1 MIRAPSGR
9 RLDWRARLDPVPR
22 PRFLLV
28 LLLLVALTACS
39 SEGPDKTDEKG
50 TTASQSDG
58 KGQKDLPKALSQAMD
73 GRPRVAASPEELVRQ
88 VVAAERAISDAST
101 PPDVLAAAG
110 HLQQVAYRTL
120 STRPQWDAAVREAL
134 PAALMR
140 VVSANVASRREFR
153 SMHPTT
159 RRGLHKDLPDWR
171 IVPAAPAKRLLEHY
185 RAAEAR
191 FGVDWA
197 YLAAIN
203 FIETSF
209 GRIRGTSVAGAQ
221 GPMQFIPTTW
231 DIYGR
236 GDVNSVRDS
245 IFAAG
250 RFLKAHGFARSRAG
264 ALFRY
269 NNSTAYVRGVSLVA
283 KQMQRRPRAFYGYYH
298 WKVYY
303 LTRFGSVLLPEGYV
317 AKRRIPVRPYLAE
330 HPESRP
336 TDR

>member
-1 MIRAPSGR
+1 
-9 RLDWRARLDPVPR
+9 VPR
-22 PRFLLV
+22 PRFLIALP
-28 LLLLVALTACS
+28 LLLALTACGFGDS
-39 SEGPDKTDEKG
+39 DKGGEEGSI
-50 TTASQSDG
+50 AADG
-58 KGQKDLPKALSQAMD
+58 QYADLPKPLAQAVAD
-73 GRPRVAASPEELVRQ
+73 RPRVATSPEEVAKQ
-88 VVAAERAISDAST
+88 IVAAERAISDAST

-110 HLQQVAYRTL
+110 HLQQIAYRTL
-120 STRPQWDAAVREAL
+120 TTRPQWDRAVRKEL
-134 PAALMR
+134 PAKLR
-140 VVSANVASRREFR
+140 KVVADNVASRREFR
-153 SMHPTT
+153 SMHPT
-159 RRGLHKDLPDWR
+159 RRRQLHKDLPDWR
-171 IVPAAPAKRLLEHY
+171 IVAAAPAKKLLAHY

-191 FGVDWA
+191 FGVDWE

-236 GDVNSVRDS
+236 GDINSVRDS

-250 RFLKAHGFARSRAG
+250 RFLKAQGFAKSRAG

-269 NNSTAYVRGVSLVA
+269 NNSSAYVRGVTLVA
-283 KQMQRRPRAFYGYYH
+283 KLMQRRPRAFYGYYN

-303 LTRFGSVLLPEGYV
+303 LTRLGHVLLPEGYV
-317 AKRRIPVRPYLAE
+317 SKRRIPVRAYLAE
-330 HPESRP
+330 HPKSRP

>member
-1 MIRAPSGR
+1 MPKPLARA
-9 RLDWRARLDPVPR
+9 
-22 PRFLLV
+22 
-28 LLLLVALTACS
+28 VA
-39 SEGPDKTDEKG
+39 D
-50 TTASQSDG
+50 
-58 KGQKDLPKALSQAMD
+58 
-73 GRPRVAASPEELVRQ
+73 RPRVARSPEELAKQ
-88 VVAAERAISDAST
+88 IVAAERAISDAST
-101 PPDVLAAAG
+101 PADVLPAAG
-110 HLQQVAYRTL
+110 HLQQLAYRTL
-120 STRPQWDAAVREAL
+120 STRPQWDRAVRKAL
-134 PAALMR
+134 PAGLRR
-140 VVSANVASRREFR
+140 VVAENVASRREFR
-153 SMHPTT
+153 SMHPTS
-159 RRGLHKDLPDWR
+159 RRHLHEDLPDWR

-191 FGVDWA
+191 FGVNWE

-236 GDVNSVRDS
+236 GDINSVRDS

-250 RFLKAHGFARSRAG
+250 RFLKAQGFARSRAA

-269 NNSTAYVRGVSLVA
+269 NNSSAYVRGVSLVA
-283 KQMQRRPRAFYGYYH
+283 KLIQRRPRAFHGYYH

-303 LTRFGSVLLPEGYV
+303 LTRLGNVLLPEGYV
-317 AKRRIPVRPYLAE
+317 AKRPIPVRAYLAE

>member
-1 MIRAPSGR
+1 M
-9 RLDWRARLDPVPR
+9 PR
-22 PRFLLV
+22 PRFLIVLT
-28 LLLLVALTACS
+28 LLLALTACGFGDS
-39 SEGPDKTDEKG
+39 DKSREQGSTAADEQY
-50 TTASQSDG
+50 AS
-58 KGQKDLPKALSQAMD
+58 LPKPLAQAVAD
-73 GRPRVAASPEELVRQ
+73 RPRVATSPEELAKQ
-88 VVAAERAISDAST
+88 IVAAERAISDAST
-101 PPDVLAAAG
+101 PADVLAAAG

-120 STRPQWDAAVREAL
+120 STRPQWDAAVRKAL
-134 PAALMR
+134 PAGLRR
-140 VVSANVASRREFR
+140 VVADNVASRREFR
-153 SMHPTT
+153 SMHPTS
-159 RRGLHKDLPDWR
+159 RRHLHKDLPDWR
-171 IVPAAPAKRLLEHY
+171 IVAAAPAKQLLEHY

-191 FGVDWA
+191 FGVDWE

-236 GDVNSVRDS
+236 GDINSVRDS

-250 RFLKAHGFARSRAG
+250 RFLKAQGFARSPAA

-269 NNSTAYVRGVSLVA
+269 NNSSAYVRGVSLVA
-283 KQMQRRPRAFYGYYH
+283 KLMQRRPRAFYGYYH

-303 LTRFGSVLLPEGYV
+303 LTRVGSVLLPEGYV
-317 AKRRIPVRPYLAE
+317 SKRRIPVRAYLAE

>member
-1 MIRAPSGR
+1 MSS
-9 RLDWRARLDPVPR
+9 AR
-22 PRFLLV
+22 
-28 LLLLVALTACS
+28 C
-39 SEGPDKTDEKG
+39 
-50 TTASQSDG
+50 
-58 KGQKDLPKALSQAMD
+58 
-73 GRPRVAASPEELVRQ
+73 
-88 VVAAERAISDAST
+88 T
-101 PPDVLAAAG
+101 PPPG
-110 HLQQVAYRTL
+110 
-120 STRPQWDAAVREAL
+120 
-134 PAALMR
+134 
-140 VVSANVASRREFR
+140 ASCSR
-153 SMHPTT
+153 
-159 RRGLHKDLPDWR
+159 DLPDWR
-171 IVPAAPAKRLLEHY
+171 IVAAAPAGRLLEHY

-203 FIETSF
+203 FIETSM

-236 GDVNSVRDS
+236 GDINSTRDS
-245 IFAAG
+245 ILAAG
-250 RFLKAHGFARSRAG
+250 RFLRAQGFARSPAA

-283 KQMQRRPRAFYGYYH
+283 KLMQRRPRAFYGYYH

-317 AKRRIPVRPYLAE
+317 AKRRIPVRSYLAD

-336 TDR
+336 DDR

>member
-1 MIRAPSGR
+1 
-9 RLDWRARLDPVPR
+9 
-22 PRFLLV
+22 
-28 LLLLVALTACS
+28 
-39 SEGPDKTDEKG
+39 
-50 TTASQSDG
+50 
-58 KGQKDLPKALSQAMD
+58 MD
-73 GRPRVAASPEELVRQ
+73 GRPHVATSPEELAKQ
-88 VVAAERAISDAST
+88 IVAAERAISDPAT
-101 PPDVLAAAG
+101 TPDVLAAAG

-120 STRPQWDAAVREAL
+120 STRPQWDAAVRKAL
-134 PAALMR
+134 PAGLVR
-140 VVSANVASRREFR
+140 VVADNIASRREFR
-153 SMHPTT
+153 SMHPTS
-159 RRGLHKDLPDWR
+159 RRHLHKDLPDWR

-185 RAAEAR
+185 RAAGAR

-209 GRIRGTSVAGAQ
+209 GRIRGASVAGAQ

-236 GDVNSVRDS
+236 GDINSVHDS

-250 RFLKAHGFARSRAG
+250 RFLKAHGFARSRAA

-283 KQMQRRPRAFYGYYH
+283 KLMQRRPRAFYGYYH

-317 AKRRIPVRPYLAE
+317 AKRRIPVRPFLAE

-336 TDR
+336 DDR

>member
-1 MIRAPSGR
+1 VQ
-9 RLDWRARLDPVPR
+9 L
-22 PRFLLV
+22 PRFLVVLP
-28 LLLLVALTACS
+28 LLLALTACS
-39 SEGPDKTDEKG
+39 SETGDSNDERG
-50 TTASQSDG
+50 TKSSQSDRSS
-58 KGQKDLPKALSQAMD
+58 LPKALAQALD
-73 GRPRVAASPEELVRQ
+73 GRPSVAESPEELAQQ
-88 VVAAERAISDAST
+88 VVAAERAIAESST
-101 PPDVLAAAG
+101 PADVLAAAG
-110 HLQQVAYRTL
+110 HLQQIAYRTL
-120 STRPQWDAAVREAL
+120 STRPRWDRPVRQAL
-134 PAALMR
+134 PAGLVR
-140 VVSANVASRREFR
+140 VVAVNVASRREFR
-153 SMHPTT
+153 SMHPTS
-159 RRGLHKDLPDWR
+159 RRELHKELPDWR
-171 IVPAAPAKRLLEHY
+171 IVPAAPVRQLLDHY

-236 GDVNSVRDS
+236 GDINSTRDS

-250 RFLKAHGFARSRAG
+250 RFLKAHGFARSPAA

-283 KQMQRRPRAFYGYYH
+283 KLMQRRPRAFYGYYH

-317 AKRRIPVRPYLAE
+317 AKRRIPVRSYLAE

-336 TDR
+336 DDR

>member
-1 MIRAPSGR
+1 VS
-9 RLDWRARLDPVPR
+9 R
-22 PRFLLV
+22 PRFLIFLT
-28 LLLLVALTACS
+28 LLLALSACGFGDSDERREQGSTAAG
-39 SEGPDKTDEKG
+39 EQN
-50 TTASQSDG
+50 AS
-58 KGQKDLPKALSQAMD
+58 LPKPLARALAE
-73 GRPRVAASPEELVRQ
+73 RPRVARSPEELAKQ
-88 VVAAERAISDAST
+88 LVAAERAISDATT
-101 PPDVLAAAG
+101 PADVLAAAG

-120 STRPQWDAAVREAL
+120 STRPRWDAEVRKAL
-134 PAALMR
+134 PAGLRR
-140 VVSANVASRREFR
+140 VVADNVVSRREFR
-153 SMHPTT
+153 SMHPTA
-159 RRGLHKDLPDWR
+159 RRHLNEDLPDWR
-171 IVPAAPAKRLLEHY
+171 IVPAAPSKRLLQNY

-191 FGVDWA
+191 FGVDWE

-236 GDVNSVRDS
+236 GDINSVRDS

-250 RFLKAHGFARSRAG
+250 RFLKAQGFARSRAA

-269 NNSTAYVRGVSLVA
+269 NNSSAYVRGVSLVA
-283 KQMQRRPRAFYGYYH
+283 KLMQRRPRAFHGYYN

-303 LTRFGSVLLPEGYV
+303 LTRVGNVLLPEGYV
-317 AKRRIPVRPYLAE
+317 AKRRIPVRTYLAE

>member
-1 MIRAPSGR
+1 M
-9 RLDWRARLDPVPR
+9 PR
-22 PRFLLV
+22 PRLLLV
-28 LLLLVALTACS
+28 LTLLLALTACS
-39 SEGPDKTDEKG
+39 SGSADKGGEQGPNGQD
-50 TTASQSDG
+50 AS
-58 KGQKDLPKALSQAMD
+58 LPKPLAQARD
-73 GRPRVAASPEELVRQ
+73 DRPRVATSPEELAEQ
-88 VVAAERAISDAST
+88 IVAAERAIADPST

-120 STRPQWDAAVREAL
+120 STRPGWDGAVRKAL
-134 PAALMR
+134 PPGLMR
-140 VVSANVASRREFR
+140 VVADNVASRREFR

-171 IVPAAPAKRLLEHY
+171 IVPAAPAERLLAQY

-191 FGVDWA
+191 FGVDWE

-203 FIETSF
+203 FVETSM

-236 GDVNSVRDS
+236 GDINSTRDS

-250 RFLKAHGFARSRAG
+250 RFLRAHGFARSPAA
-264 ALFRY
+264 ALFSY
-269 NNSTAYVRGVSLVA
+269 NNSSAYVRGVSLVA
-283 KQMQRRPRAFYGYYH
+283 KLMQRRPRAFYGYYH

-303 LTRFGSVLLPEGYV
+303 LTRFGSILLPEGYFS
-317 AKRRIPVRPYLAE
+317 KRRIPVRRWLAE

-336 TDR
+336 DD

>member
-1 MIRAPSGR
+1 MR
-9 RLDWRARLDPVPR
+9 RP
-22 PRFLLV
+22 LLPIV
-28 LLLLVALTACS
+28 LTLLLALTACGFGDS
-39 SEGPDKTDEKG
+39 DKSREQGSAAASEQN
-50 TTASQSDG
+50 AS
-58 KGQKDLPKALSQAMD
+58 LPKPLAQAVVD
-73 GRPRVAASPEELVRQ
+73 RPHVSRSPRELARQ
-88 VVAAERAISDAST
+88 VIAAERAISNAST
-101 PPDVLAAAG
+101 PTDVLAAAG

-120 STRPQWDAAVREAL
+120 STRPQWDRAVRKAL
-134 PAALMR
+134 PAGLRR
-140 VVSANVASRREFR
+140 VVEVNVASRREFR
-153 SMHPTT
+153 SMHPTS
-159 RRGLHKDLPDWR
+159 RRHLHKDLPDWR
-171 IVPAAPAKRLLEHY
+171 IVPAAPPKQLLANY

-191 FGVDWA
+191 FGVDWE

-236 GDVNSVRDS
+236 GNINSVRDS

-250 RFLKAHGFARSRAG
+250 RFLKAQGFARSRAA

-269 NNSTAYVRGVSLVA
+269 NNSSAYVRGVSLVA
-283 KQMQRRPRAFYGYYH
+283 KLMQRRPRAFHGYYH

-303 LTRFGSVLLPEGYV
+303 LTRAGSVLLPEGYV
-317 AKRRIPVRPYLAE
+317 AKRPIPVRTYLAE

>member
-1 MIRAPSGR
+1 
-9 RLDWRARLDPVPR
+9 VPR
-22 PRFLLV
+22 PRFLIILT
-28 LLLLVALTACS
+28 LLLALTACGFGDGDKS
-39 SEGPDKTDEKG
+39 REQGSTAAGGQNAELPGPL
-50 TTASQSDG
+50 A
-58 KGQKDLPKALSQAMD
+58 QAVAD
-73 GRPRVAASPEELVRQ
+73 RPRVAKSPEGLAKHI
-88 VVAAERAISDAST
+88 VAAERAISDAST
-101 PPDVLAAAG
+101 RPDVLAAAG

-120 STRPQWDAAVREAL
+120 STRPGWDAEVRKAL
-134 PAALMR
+134 PAGLRRMVAD
-140 VVSANVASRREFR
+140 NVASRREFR
-153 SMHPTT
+153 SMHPTS
-159 RRGLHKDLPDWR
+159 RRQLHKDLPDWR
-171 IVPAAPAKRLLEHY
+171 IVPAAPSERLLEHY
-185 RAAEAR
+185 RAAGAR
-191 FGVDWA
+191 FGIDWE

-236 GDVNSVRDS
+236 GDINSVRNS

-250 RFLKAHGFARSRAG
+250 RFLKAQGFARSPAA

-283 KQMQRRPRAFYGYYH
+283 KVMQRRPRAFYGYYH

-317 AKRRIPVRPYLAE
+317 SKHRIPVRPYLAQ

-336 TDR
+336 DDR

>member
-1 MIRAPSGR
+1 
-9 RLDWRARLDPVPR
+9 VPT
-22 PRFLLV
+22 RFLI
-28 LLLLVALTACS
+28 LLLLLALTACS
-39 SEGPDKTDEKG
+39 SESPDQTEEKG
-50 TTASQSDG
+50 ATTSESNGDSLPKPLGQALDG
-58 KGQKDLPKALSQAMD
+58 KPRLAESPK
-73 GRPRVAASPEELVRQ
+73 ELAKQ
-88 VVAAERAISDAST
+88 VIVAERTIADAST
-101 PPDVLAAAG
+101 APEVLAAAG

-120 STRPQWDAAVREAL
+120 TTRPQWDRAVRKAL
-134 PAALMR
+134 PAKLREVA
-140 VVSANVASRREFR
+140 ADNVASRREFR
-153 SMHPTT
+153 SMHPTK
-159 RRGLHKDLPDWR
+159 RRQLHKDLPDWR
-171 IVPAAPAKRLLEHY
+171 IVAPAPAKRLLAHY

-191 FGVDWA
+191 FGVDWE

-236 GDVNSVRDS
+236 GDINSVRDS

-250 RFLKAHGFARSRAG
+250 RFLEAQGFAKSRAG

-269 NNSTAYVRGVSLVA
+269 NNSSAYVRGVTLVA
-283 KQMQRRPRAFYGYYH
+283 KVMQRRPRAFYGYYH

-303 LTRFGSVLLPEGYV
+303 LTRVGHVLLPEGY
-317 AKRRIPVRPYLAE
+317 ASKRRIPVRAYLAE
-330 HPESRP
+330 HPKSRP